1 MCLSEDKNSTARK
14 DVDQTLIN
22 ELCTLIK
29 VQEPDIK
36 IIFRLGNPSTKTRP
50 LKLVF
55 NNKKTRKYILNN
67 ASNIKNIPS
76 INILSKVIIAK
87 DLSPATR
94 TKQEKKGSEK

>member
-1 MCLSEDKNSTARK
+1 VPESEDKNSTVRK
-14 DVDQTLIN
+14 DFDQTLIN

-55 NNKKTRKYILNN
+55 NNKKHRKYILDNT
-67 ASNIKNIPS
+67 SNIKNIPS
-76 INILSKVIIAK
+76 TVIIAK